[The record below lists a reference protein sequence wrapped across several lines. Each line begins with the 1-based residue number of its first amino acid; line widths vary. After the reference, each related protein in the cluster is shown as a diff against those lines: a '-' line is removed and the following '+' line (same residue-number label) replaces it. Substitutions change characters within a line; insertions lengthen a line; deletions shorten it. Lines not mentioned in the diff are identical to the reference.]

1 MLHNVFR
8 ADKRLIINAPNEKCS
23 YVFQKIAATSI
34 MLPENSEDAAGQ
46 IQSGVSIYL
55 ADQS

>member
-1 MLHNVFR
+1 MQNIFR
-8 ADKRLIINAPNEKCS
+8 TDKRLIINAPNEKCS
-23 YVFQKIAATSI
+23 YVFQKIARTSI